1 MSARP
6 HKVKDHCCMSKHVSN
21 DVMLVYSLC
30 TYLPSL
36 DFFGD
41 LKDLLPASFSRVFK
55 PAVVVLL
62 IGSRSESATS
72 FRKQIYPSKLVV
84 PPTKTI
90 VFFRKNANFGGECW
104 LSLVVE

>member
-62 IGSRSESATS
+62 IGSRSESVTS
-72 FRKQIYPSKLVV
+72 FRKELWAWALTTALSKVL
-84 PPTKTI
+84 
-90 VFFRKNANFGGECW
+90 F
-104 LSLVVE
+104 